1 MRFNQKLYLISRRD
15 LPPGAQAVQ
24 ACHAFR
30 EFIAR
35 HPNLESEWYNRS
47 NHLCFLS
54 VQDENE
60 LVEIMKAAVE
70 RKFRWAAFQEP
81 DFNMAYT
88 AVALEPSDEVRAFCA
103 NLPLALVE
111 FTENE

>member
-15 LPPGAQAVQ
+15 FPPGSQAVQ

-35 HPNLESEWYNRS
+35 HSELEAEWFSRS

-54 VQDENE
+54 VENE
-60 LVEIMKAAVE
+60 KALVLIMQQAIEK
-70 RKFRWAAFQEP
+70 KFRWASFQEP
-81 DFNMAYT
+81 DLGMAYT
-88 AVALEPSDEVRAFCA
+88 AVALEPSDDARAFCA
-103 NLPLALVE
+103 ALPLALTEYVE
-111 FTENE
+111 TE